1 MSPPAVPRADWL
13 QVIGKAPLV
22 SIDLIVRDP
31 ENRVLL
37 GWRCNEPAKD
47 CWFTLGV
54 AVRKGES
61 LDAAFARLTTTEFG
75 VAATRQQARFVGV
88 YEHVFETNFML
99 APGFGTHYVVLAH
112 ELRLTH
118 AEVRADAQ
126 HAELRWFSV
135 AELMADARVHP
146 LVKQYPL

>member
-1 MSPPAVPRADWL
+1 MSIPAIPRTEWL
-13 QVIGKAPLV
+13 QVVEKAPLV

-47 CWFTLGV
+47 SWFTLGV
-54 AVRKGES
+54 AIRKGET
-61 LDAAFARLTTTEFG
+61 LDAAFARLTISEFG
-75 VAATRQQARFVGV
+75 VAATRQEARFVGL
-88 YEHVFETNFML
+88 YEHVFKTNFML
-99 APGFGTHYVVLAH
+99 APGIGTHYVVLAY
-112 ELRLTH
+112 ELRLPHGRVT
-118 AEVRADAQ
+118 ADAQ
-126 HAELRWFSV
+126 HAELRWFTV

>member
-1 MSPPAVPRADWL
+1 MSSQQLPREDWL
-13 QVIGKAPLV
+13 AVVRAAPLV

-31 ENRVLL
+31 ADRVLL
-37 GWRCNEPAKD
+37 GWRNNEPARD

-61 LDAAFARLTTTEFG
+61 LDAAFSRLTLTEFG
-75 VAATRQQARFVGV
+75 VAAQRHEARFVGV

-99 APGFGTHYVVLAH
+99 APGIGTHYVVLAH
-112 ELRLTH
+112 ELRLPH
-118 AEVRADAQ
+118 ATVQGDEQ
-126 HAELRWFSV
+126 HAALRWFTV
-135 AELMADARVHP
+135 PELMADASVHA